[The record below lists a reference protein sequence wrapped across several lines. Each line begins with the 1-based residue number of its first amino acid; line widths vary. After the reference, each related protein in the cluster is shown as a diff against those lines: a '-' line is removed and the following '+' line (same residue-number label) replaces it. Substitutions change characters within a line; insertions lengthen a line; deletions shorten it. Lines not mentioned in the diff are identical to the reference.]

1 MLKTVSAPASYE
13 QPHERRR
20 LERKPT
26 LLRAVIVEA
35 NAQNARNCLILDI
48 NAGGAQV
55 STSIRYPNGTEVYL
69 LDVGNQIAHH
79 AKLVWSKAD
88 RSGLSFVESH
98 RIGTGPPLH
107 LSFLWRL
114 LLEAKLQD
122 IERNIGSGISAGSA
136 FMSAGLSG
144 ADLDLMAQRAAGD
157 AGFEEALH
165 RARRL
170 RDVDGR

>member
-1 MLKTVSAPASYE
+1 
-13 QPHERRR
+13 
-20 LERKPT
+20 
-26 LLRAVIVEA
+26 
-35 NAQNARNCLILDI
+35 LIRDI

-55 STSIRYPNGTEVYL
+55 SASISFPQGTEVYL

-98 RIGTGPPLH
+98 RMGMGLPLH
-107 LSFLWRL
+107 LSFLWKV

-122 IERNIGSGISAGSA
+122 IERSIGSGISAGSA
-136 FMSAGLSG
+136 FMHAGLSG
-144 ADLDLMAQRAAGD
+144 VDLDLMAQRAAGD

-170 RDVDGR
+170 RDVDGQ

>member
-1 MLKTVSAPASYE
+1 MSKTAPAPAADP

-26 LLRAVIVEA
+26 FLRAVIVEA

-55 STSIRYPNGTEVYL
+55 SASITYPNGTEVYL

-88 RSGLSFVESH
+88 RSGLSFLESH
-98 RIGTGPPLH
+98 RIGMGLPLH
-107 LSFLWRL
+107 LSFVWKL

-136 FMSAGLSG
+136 FMNAGLSRV
-144 ADLDLMAQRAAGD
+144 DLDLMAQRAAGD
-157 AGFEEALH
+157 AGFEEALN

-170 RDVDGR
+170 LVVDSQ

>member
-1 MLKTVSAPASYE
+1 MSKTASAPAPDQ

-20 LERKPT
+20 LERKPA

-35 NAQNARNCLILDI
+35 NGQNARNCLIRDI

-55 STSIRYPNGTEVYL
+55 SASISFPNGTEVYL

-88 RSGLSFVESH
+88 RSGLSFGESH
-98 RIGTGPPLH
+98 RMGMGLPLH
-107 LSFLWRL
+107 LSFLWKL

-136 FMSAGLSG
+136 FMNAGLSG
-144 ADLDLMAQRAAGD
+144 VDLDLMAQRAAGD
-157 AGFEEALH
+157 AGFEEALQ

-170 RDVDGR
+170 RDVDGQ